1 MQNSLKTRSTYWQIL
16 PYIQQQKQTIAKA
29 LVCTLGFTVFWPIM
43 AWLIGETASKFVGTG
58 DFKGF
63 TKLAAASA
71 IIFLIRSII
80 QYGQDTLMAKAALT
94 IALEIRKKTYTHLQK
109 LNIGY
114 FETAKTGDLSYRLTE
129 DIDRIGEVIN
139 KFFHQFIPSILQLIV
154 IIGYMIYLNWQL
166 TLGALIIIP
175 LMALLISWFGEKLLR
190 YSRESQDRISDLS
203 SLLTEVFSGIRLI
216 KAFVAEDYEIARFA
230 EEAEKNRRAKYLSER
245 IKALQFIVV
254 GFPEAVSIILL
265 FLLGGWQIEQGNLT
279 GSQFISYIAGAALLI
294 DPIATTT
301 ANYGDF
307 KQGEA
312 SSDRIFEL
320 LAIAPTVVEKP
331 GALELPHVTGKVE
344 YRNINFAYPPQ
355 SPLGKGGKES
365 QPPLGKGGKES
376 QPPLDKGG
384 KESQSPLGKGGKESQ
399 PPLDKGGRE
408 SQSPLGKGG
417 KESQPPLDKGGREP
431 QPSLDKGGKEPQ
443 PSLDKGGKEPH
454 PPLDKGGQGG
464 VPILQNMS
472 LLALP
477 GEMIALVGA
486 SGAGK
491 TTLVNLLPRFYDPQA
506 GQVLIDGIDVQD
518 VTLNTLRRQ
527 IGIVPQETILFS
539 GTIAQNIAFG
549 RSFYELKDV
558 EKAAEIANAHQ
569 FISEFPDGYQTW
581 VGERGVNL
589 SGGQKQRI
597 AIARAVLLNPRIL
610 ILDEATSALD
620 SESEALV
627 QEALERLMQ
636 DRTVFIIAHRLA
648 TVRKADRI
656 LVLEKGRVVESGTHE
671 ELLEKGDRYA
681 RYYAQQFS

>member
-1 MQNSLKTRSTYWQIL
+1 MKARSTYWQIL
-16 PYIQQQKQTIAKA
+16 PYLRPQKQTIGKA
-29 LVCTLGFTVFWPIM
+29 LACTLVFTVFWPII
-43 AWLIGETASKFVGTG
+43 AWLVGETAKFVGKG
-58 DFKGF
+58 DLKGF
-63 TKLAAASA
+63 AQIAALSA
-71 IIFLIRSII
+71 IIFLIRGIV

-94 IALEIRKKTYTHLQK
+94 IALELRKKVYTHLQH
-109 LNIGY
+109 LNLGY

-139 KFFHQFIPSILQLIV
+139 KFFHQFIPCILQLIV
-154 IIGYMIYLNWQL
+154 VMGYMIYLNWQL
-166 TLGALIIIP
+166 TLGALIIAP
-175 LMALLISWFGEKLLR
+175 LMAILIGWFGERLLN
-190 YSRESQDRISDLS
+190 YSRQSQNRISDLS
-203 SLLTEVFSGIRLI
+203 ALLTEVFSGIRLI
-216 KAFVAEDYEIARFA
+216 KAFVAEEYEISRFA
-230 EEAEKNRRAKYLSER
+230 EEAEQNRRAKYLSER
-245 IKALQFIVV
+245 VKALQFVVV
-254 GFPEAVSIILL
+254 GFLEAISVILL
-265 FLLGGWQIEQGNLT
+265 FFLGGWQIAQGNLT
-279 GSQFISYIAGAALLI
+279 GTQFISYIAGVALLI
-294 DPIATTT
+294 DPIAITT

-320 LAIAPTVVEKP
+320 LAIQPTVVEKP
-331 GALELPHVTGKVE
+331 GAIELPHVTGKVE

-355 SPLGKGGKES
+355 
-365 QPPLGKGGKES
+365 
-376 QPPLDKGG
+376 PPLDQGG
-384 KESQSPLGKGGKESQ
+384 L
-399 PPLDKGGRE
+399 
-408 SQSPLGKGG
+408 
-417 KESQPPLDKGGREP
+417 
-431 QPSLDKGGKEPQ
+431 
-443 PSLDKGGKEPH
+443 
-454 PPLDKGGQGG
+454 GG

-472 LLALP
+472 LLVLP

-491 TTLVNLLPRFYDPQA
+491 TTLVNLLPRFYDPQS
-506 GQVLIDGIDVQD
+506 GQILIDGINIQD

-549 RSFYELKDV
+549 QSYYELKDV
-558 EKAAEIANAHQ
+558 REAAEIANAHQ
-569 FISEFPDGYQTW
+569 FISGFPDGYQTW

-627 QEALERLMQ
+627 QEALERLMR

-656 LVLEKGRVVESGTHE
+656 LVLEKGRIMESGTHE

-681 RYYAQQFS
+681 RYYAQQFNQSGVLS

>member
-1 MQNSLKTRSTYWQIL
+1 MKTRSTYWQIL
-16 PYIQQQKQTIAKA
+16 PYLRPQKQTIGKA
-29 LVCTLGFTVFWPIM
+29 LACTVVFTIFWPII
-43 AWLIGETASKFVGTG
+43 AWLVGETAKFIGKG
-58 DFKGF
+58 DLQGF
-63 TKLAAASA
+63 AQIAALSA
-71 IIFLIRSII
+71 IIFLIRGTA

-94 IALEIRKKTYTHLQK
+94 IALEIRKKVYSHLQT

-129 DIDRIGEVIN
+129 DIDRIGEVVN
-139 KFFHQFIPSILQLIV
+139 KFFHQFIPCVLQLIAV
-154 IIGYMIYLNWQL
+154 MGYMIYLNWQL
-166 TLGALIIIP
+166 TLGALIIAP
-175 LMALLISWFGEKLLR
+175 LMAILIGWFGERLLS
-190 YSRESQDRISDLS
+190 YSRQSQNRISDLS
-203 SLLTEVFSGIRLI
+203 ALLTEVFSGIRLI

-230 EEAEKNRRAKYLSER
+230 EEAEQNRRAKYLSER
-245 IKALQFIVV
+245 VKALQFVVV
-254 GFPEAVSIILL
+254 GFLEAMSVILL
-265 FLLGGWQIEQGNLT
+265 FFLGGWQISQGNLT
-279 GSQFISYIAGAALLI
+279 GTQFISYIAGVALLI
-294 DPIATTT
+294 DPIAITT

-320 LAIAPTVVEKP
+320 LAIVPTVVEKP
-331 GALELPHVTGKVE
+331 GAIELPHVTGKVE

-355 SPLGKGGKES
+355 
-365 QPPLGKGGKES
+365 
-376 QPPLDKGG
+376 
-384 KESQSPLGKGGKESQ
+384 
-399 PPLDKGGRE
+399 
-408 SQSPLGKGG
+408 
-417 KESQPPLDKGGREP
+417 
-431 QPSLDKGGKEPQ
+431 
-443 PSLDKGGKEPH
+443 

-472 LLALP
+472 LLVLP

-506 GQVLIDGIDVQD
+506 GQILIDGIDIQD

-549 RSFYELKDV
+549 QSYYELKDV
-558 EKAAEIANAHQ
+558 QKAAEIANAHQ

-597 AIARAVLLNPRIL
+597 AIARAVLLDPRIL

-620 SESEALV
+620 SESESLV
-627 QEALERLMQ
+627 QEALERLMR

-648 TVRKADRI
+648 TVRRADRI
-656 LVLEKGRVVESGTHE
+656 LVLEKGRIVESGTHE
-671 ELLEKGDRYA
+671 ELLEKGSRYA
-681 RYYAQQFS
+681 GYYAQQFSQ